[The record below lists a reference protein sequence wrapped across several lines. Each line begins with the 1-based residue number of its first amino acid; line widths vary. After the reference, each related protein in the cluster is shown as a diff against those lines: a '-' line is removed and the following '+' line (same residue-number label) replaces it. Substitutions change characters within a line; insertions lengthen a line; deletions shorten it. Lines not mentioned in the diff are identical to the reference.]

1 MNIVYAVISYNAYTG
16 REMNILGWTTN
27 EPRARALE
35 SQMND
40 ITDSFTEEESSPL
53 VEYHTAAIRLY
64 GCTTEYQA
72 YGDFDALIRD
82 DIFHAIVPAGQG
94 EHYRYLLE
102 DADIVHYMNI
112 LEGLDNYLS

>member
-16 REMNILGWTTN
+16 REMNIVGWTTN
-27 EPRARALE
+27 EQRARALE

-40 ITDSFTEEESSPL
+40 IAESFTGEESSPL
-53 VEYHTAAIRLY
+53 VEYSTAAIRLY
-64 GCTTEYQA
+64 GATTEYEA

-82 DIFHAIVPAGQG
+82 DIFHAIIPAGQG
-94 EHYRYLLE
+94 EHYSYLHE
-102 DADIVHYMNI
+102 DADVVHCMNI